1 MQLSLSGIRN
11 PDFGVMGIL
20 SITKFNFLFF
30 MVLNIVENF
39 ASLFEQHLAQLEMR
53 EGEVID
59 ATVVAVDNKYVTVT
73 AGLKSESSIALSE
86 FKDEL
91 GNLEVKVGDVVKVA
105 IEAIE
110 DGYGETRLSRDKARR
125 IAAWEELEGALE
137 RGDVLTGGV
146 YGRVK
151 GGLGVMY
158 KNVRLFLPGSLI
170 DVRTVRDFT
179 PYETKPV
186 EFKVIKVDRRR
197 NNIVISRKAVLVERN
212 GEDSK
217 AIAEKMQEGNVVQGI
232 VKNITDYG
240 AFVDLGGID
249 GLLYIT
255 DLSWKRVKHPS
266 EVLTVGQE
274 IEAKV
279 LKFDQEK
286 HRVSLGLKQ
295 LSNDPWFGV
304 AERFPVGTR
313 LHGKI
318 SNLTDYGA
326 FVELE
331 PGIEGLVHV
340 SEMDWTNKNV
350 NPSKLVKLGDEVQ
363 VQILEIDPEKRRI
376 SLGMKQCL
384 ANPWVEFA
392 EKNQK
397 GDRVA
402 GQIRSITDFG
412 LFIGL
417 AGGIDG
423 LVHVSDISWT
433 LSGDAAIRNYKK
445 GQDIEAVILSVDIEK
460 ERIALGIKQLD
471 NDPYANF
478 LNLNDKGSIV
488 KATVKEVSAEQA
500 TVELAA
506 EIDATLPAREFSS
519 ERVDDLTK
527 VVNVGDELEVMITNI
542 DRKTRA
548 ITVSIRAKDSK
559 DEAEAIKKVKQADK
573 TAGTTNLGS
582 LLQDKLSQG

>member
-1 MQLSLSGIRN
+1 M
-11 PDFGVMGIL
+11 V
-20 SITKFNFLFF
+20 IT
-30 MVLNIVENF
+30 IVENF

-59 ATVVAVDNKYVTVT
+59 ATVVSVDNKYVTVT
-73 AGLKSESSIALSE
+73 AGLKSESSIAINE

-91 GNLEVKVGDVVKVA
+91 GNLEVKIGDIVKVA

-125 IAAWEELEGALE
+125 IAAWEELEGALD
-137 RGDVLTGGV
+137 RGDVLTGNV

-170 DVRTVRDFT
+170 DVRTVRDFA
-179 PYETKPV
+179 PYDAKSV

-217 AIAEKMQEGNVVQGI
+217 AIVEKMQEGNVVQGI

-266 EVLTVGQE
+266 EVLTIGQE

-295 LSNDPWFGV
+295 LSDDPWSGV
-304 AERFPVGTR
+304 ADRFPVNMR

-376 SLGMKQCL
+376 SLGMKQCQP
-384 ANPWVEFA
+384 NPWVEFA
-392 EKNQK
+392 EKHQK

-445 GQDIEAVILSVDIEK
+445 GQDVDAVIISIDIEK

-478 LNLNDKGSIV
+478 LSLNDKGTIV
-488 KATVKEVSAEQA
+488 KGTVKEVTAEQA
-500 TVELAA
+500 ILELAP
-506 EIDATLPAREFSS
+506 EIDAILPAREAST
-519 ERVDDLTK
+519 EKVDDLTK
-527 VVNVGDELEVMITNI
+527 VVNVGDQLEVMVTNI
-542 DRKTRA
+542 DRKSRA

>member
-1 MQLSLSGIRN
+1 M
-11 PDFGVMGIL
+11 
-20 SITKFNFLFF
+20 
-30 MVLNIVENF
+30 ENF
-39 ASLFEQHLAQLEMR
+39 ANLFEQQIAQLEMR
-53 EGEVID
+53 EGEIVN
-59 ATVVAVDNKYVTVT
+59 AVVVKIDNKHVTVN
-73 AGLKSESSIALSE
+73 AGLKSESVIALNE
-86 FKDEL
+86 FKDSS
-91 GNLEVKVGDVVKVA
+91 GALEVKIGDAVKVA

-110 DGYGETRLSRDKARR
+110 DGYGETRLSRDKAKR
-125 IAAWEELEGALE
+125 IVAWEELEQSMEQDGE
-137 RGDVLTGGV
+137 ILTGSV

-158 KNVRLFLPGSLI
+158 KNVKLFLPGSLI
-170 DVRTVRDFT
+170 DVRTVRDFA
-179 PYETKPV
+179 PYDNMEV

-197 NNIVISRKAVLVERN
+197 NNIVISRKAVLVEKS
-212 GEDSK
+212 GEDNK
-217 AIAEKMQEGNVVQGI
+217 VIIEKMQEGNVVSGI
-232 VKNITDYG
+232 IKNITDYG

-266 EVLTVGQE
+266 ELLTVGQE

-295 LSNDPWFGV
+295 LSEDPWVGIS
-304 AERFPVGTR
+304 ERFPSGTR

-350 NPSKLVKLGDEVQ
+350 NPSKMVKLGDDVQ
-363 VQILEIDPEKRRI
+363 VQILEIDAEKRRI

-384 ANPWVEFA
+384 PNPWIEFS
-392 EKNQK
+392 EKHKK
-397 GDRVA
+397 GDKVT
-402 GQIRSITDFG
+402 GQVRSITDFG

-417 AGGIDG
+417 EGGIDG

-433 LSGDAAIRNYKK
+433 LSGDAAIRNAKR
-445 GQDIEAVILSVDIEK
+445 GQDIEAMIISIDVEK

-471 NDPYANF
+471 GSDPHTLF
-478 LNLNDKGSIV
+478 LTNHDRGSVVNGKVREI
-488 KATVKEVSAEQA
+488 SAEQA
-500 TVELAA
+500 VLELA
-506 EIDATLPAREFSS
+506 EGVDAILLAREASNTT
-519 ERVDDLTK
+519 RVDDLTK
-527 VVNVGDELEVMITNI
+527 LLNVDDVIEVMITSV
-542 DRKTRA
+542 DRKNRL
-548 ITVSIRAKDSK
+548 ISVSVKAKDSK
-559 DEAEAIKKVKQADK
+559 EEAEAIKKVKQSEK
-573 TAGTTNLGS
+573 SSGTTNLGS
-582 LLQDKLSQG
+582 LLQDKFSQG

>member
-1 MQLSLSGIRN
+1 
-11 PDFGVMGIL
+11 
-20 SITKFNFLFF
+20 
-30 MVLNIVENF
+30 VENF

-53 EGEVID
+53 DGEVID

-73 AGLKSESSIALSE
+73 AGLKSESSIALGE

-363 VQILEIDPEKRRI
+363 IQILEIDPEKRRI
-376 SLGMKQCL
+376 SLGMKQCQ

-488 KATVKEVSAEQA
+488 KGTVKEVAAEQA
-500 TVELAA
+500 VLELAS
-506 EIDATLPAREFSS
+506 EIDAVLPAREFSS

-542 DRKTRA
+542 DRKSRVV
-548 ITVSIRAKDSK
+548 TVSVRAKDSK

>member
-1 MQLSLSGIRN
+1 M
-11 PDFGVMGIL
+11 
-20 SITKFNFLFF
+20 
-30 MVLNIVENF
+30 ENF

-53 EGEVID
+53 EGEVVD
-59 ATVVAVDNKYVTVT
+59 ATVVAVDHKYVVVT
-73 AGLKSESSIALSE
+73 AGLKSESSISVSE

-91 GNLEVKVGDVVKVA
+91 GNVEVKVGDIVKVA

-137 RGDVLTGGV
+137 RGDILNGMV

-170 DVRTVRDFT
+170 DVRTVRDFA
-179 PYETKPV
+179 PYDNKSV

-197 NNIVISRKAVLVERN
+197 NNIVISRKAVLVEKN

-217 AIAEKMQEGNVVQGI
+217 VIFERMQEGNVVAGV

-295 LSNDPWFGV
+295 LSNDPWEGV
-304 AERFPVGTR
+304 ADRFPAGTR
-313 LHGKI
+313 MFGKV

-326 FVELE
+326 FIELE

-350 NPSKLVKLGDEVQ
+350 NPSKVVKLGDEVQ
-363 VQILEIDPEKRRI
+363 VQILEIDADKRRI
-376 SLGMKQCL
+376 SLGMKQCQ
-384 ANPWVEFA
+384 ANPWIEFA
-392 EKNQK
+392 DKFHK
-397 GDRVA
+397 GDRVS

-423 LVHVSDISWT
+423 LVHVSDVSWT
-433 LSGDAAIRNYKK
+433 LSGDAALRNYKK
-445 GQDIEAVILSVDIEK
+445 GQEVEAVIISVDIEK

-471 NDPYANF
+471 NDPYAMFMTNT
-478 LNLNDKGSIV
+478 DKGSIV
-488 KATVKEVSAEQA
+488 TATVKEVAAEQA
-500 TVELAA
+500 IVTLTDG
-506 EIDATLPAREFSS
+506 IDAVLPVREASA

-527 VVNVGDELEVMITNI
+527 VLNVGDSIEVMITNI

-548 ITVSIRAKDSK
+548 ITVSVRAKDNK
-559 DEAEAIKKVKQADK
+559 EEQDAVKKMRQAEKAS
-573 TAGTTNLGS
+573 GTTNLGS

>member
-1 MQLSLSGIRN
+1 MES
-11 PDFGVMGIL
+11 
-20 SITKFNFLFF
+20 
-30 MVLNIVENF
+30 F
-39 ASLFEQHLAQLEMR
+39 ANLFEQHSLQLEMR
-53 EGEVID
+53 EGEVVD
-59 ATVVAVDNKYVTVT
+59 AIVVAVDHKYVTVT
-73 AGLKSESSIALSE
+73 AGLKSEASISVNE
-86 FKDEL
+86 FKDDKGEV
-91 GNLEVKVGDVVKVA
+91 EVKVGDVVKVA

-125 IAAWEELEGALE
+125 IAAWEELEGALT
-137 RGDVLTGGV
+137 RGDILNGMV

-170 DVRTVRDFT
+170 DTRTVRDFA
-179 PYETKPV
+179 PYDNKEV

-197 NNIVISRKAVLVERN
+197 NNIVISRKAVLVEKT

-217 AIAEKMQEGNVVQGI
+217 AIIEKMQEGNVVQGI

-266 EVLTVGQE
+266 EVLSVGQE

-295 LSNDPWFGV
+295 LSNDPWVGI
-304 AERFPVGTR
+304 AERFPAGTR
-313 LHGKI
+313 LHGKV

-350 NPSKLVKLGDEVQ
+350 NPSKLVKYGDEIH
-363 VQILEIDPEKRRI
+363 VQILEIDADKRRI
-376 SLGMKQCL
+376 SLGMKQCQ
-384 ANPWVEFA
+384 ANPWTDFA
-392 EKNQK
+392 DKFHK

-417 AGGIDG
+417 DGGIDG

-445 GQDIEAVILSVDIEK
+445 GQDVEAVIISVDVEK

-471 NDPYANF
+471 NDPYAMF
-478 LNLNDKGSIV
+478 LNNNDKGAV
-488 KATVKEVSAEQA
+488 VTGTVKEVSAEHA
-500 TVELAA
+500 TLELVDGIEAVLAA
-506 EIDATLPAREFSS
+506 REASN

-527 VVNVGDELEVMITNI
+527 VLNVGDKLEVMITNI
-542 DRKTRA
+542 DRKSRV
-548 ITVSIRAKDSK
+548 INVSVRAKDSRE
-559 DEAEAIKKVKQADK
+559 EADAVKKVRQAEK
-573 TAGTTNLGS
+573 SSGTTNLGS

>member
-1 MQLSLSGIRN
+1 
-11 PDFGVMGIL
+11 
-20 SITKFNFLFF
+20 
-30 MVLNIVENF
+30 MVINIVENF

-59 ATVVAVDNKYVTVT
+59 ATVVSVDNKYVTVT
-73 AGLKSESSIALSE
+73 AGLKSESSIAISE

-91 GNLEVKVGDVVKVA
+91 GNLEVNVGDIVKVA

-137 RGDVLTGGV
+137 RGDVLTGSV

-170 DVRTVRDFT
+170 DVRTVRDFA
-179 PYETKPV
+179 PYDTKPV

-217 AIAEKMQEGNVVQGI
+217 AIVEKMQEGNVVQGI

-266 EVLTVGQE
+266 EVLTIGQE

-295 LSNDPWFGV
+295 LSDDPWSGV
-304 AERFPVGTR
+304 AERFPVDTR
-313 LHGKI
+313 LHGKV

-376 SLGMKQCL
+376 SLGMKQCMP
-384 ANPWVEFA
+384 NPWTEFA
-392 EKNQK
+392 EKYQK

-445 GQDIEAVILSVDIEK
+445 GQDVEAIIMSIDIEK

-478 LNLNDKGSIV
+478 LSLNDKGSVV
-488 KATVKEVSAEQA
+488 KGTVKEVTPEQAILELVPEIDGILPVREASAEK
-500 TVELAA
+500 
-506 EIDATLPAREFSS
+506 
-519 ERVDDLTK
+519 VDDLTK

-542 DRKTRA
+542 DRKSRV
-548 ITVSIRAKDSK
+548 ISVSIRAKDSK

>member
-1 MQLSLSGIRN
+1 
-11 PDFGVMGIL
+11 
-20 SITKFNFLFF
+20 
-30 MVLNIVENF
+30 VESF
-39 ASLFEQHLAQLEMR
+39 ANLFEQHSLQLEMR
-53 EGEVID
+53 EGEVVD
-59 ATVVAVDNKYVTVT
+59 AIVVAVDHKYVTVT
-73 AGLKSESSIALSE
+73 AGLKSEASISVNE
-86 FKDEL
+86 FKDDKGEV
-91 GNLEVKVGDVVKVA
+91 EVKVGDVVKVA

-125 IAAWEELEGALE
+125 IAAWEELEGALT
-137 RGDVLTGGV
+137 RGDVLNGMV

-170 DVRTVRDFT
+170 DTRTVRDFA
-179 PYETKPV
+179 PYDNKEV

-197 NNIVISRKAVLVERN
+197 NNIVISRKAVLVEKT

-217 AIAEKMQEGNVVQGI
+217 AIIEKMQEGNVVQGI

-266 EVLTVGQE
+266 EVLSVGQE

-295 LSNDPWFGV
+295 LSNDPWVGI
-304 AERFPVGTR
+304 AERFPAGTR
-313 LHGKI
+313 LHGKV

-350 NPSKLVKLGDEVQ
+350 NPSKLVKYGDEIH
-363 VQILEIDPEKRRI
+363 VQILEIDADKRRI
-376 SLGMKQCL
+376 SLGMKQCQ
-384 ANPWVEFA
+384 ANPWTDFA
-392 EKNQK
+392 DKFHK

-417 AGGIDG
+417 DGGIDG

-445 GQDIEAVILSVDIEK
+445 GQDVEAVIISVDVEK

-471 NDPYANF
+471 NDPYAMF
-478 LNLNDKGSIV
+478 LNNNDKGAV
-488 KATVKEVSAEQA
+488 VTGTVKEVSAEHA
-500 TVELAA
+500 TLELVDGIEAVLAA
-506 EIDATLPAREFSS
+506 REASN

-527 VVNVGDELEVMITNI
+527 VLNVGDKLEVMITNI
-542 DRKTRA
+542 DRKSRV
-548 ITVSIRAKDSK
+548 INVSVRAKDSRE
-559 DEAEAIKKVKQADK
+559 EADAVKKVRQAEK
-573 TAGTTNLGS
+573 SSGTTNLGS

>member
-1 MQLSLSGIRN
+1 
-11 PDFGVMGIL
+11 
-20 SITKFNFLFF
+20 
-30 MVLNIVENF
+30 
-39 ASLFEQHLAQLEMR
+39 
-53 EGEVID
+53 
-59 ATVVAVDNKYVTVT
+59 
-73 AGLKSESSIALSE
+73 
-86 FKDEL
+86 
-91 GNLEVKVGDVVKVA
+91 
-105 IEAIE
+105 
-110 DGYGETRLSRDKARR
+110 
-125 IAAWEELEGALE
+125 
-137 RGDVLTGGV
+137 
-146 YGRVK
+146 
-151 GGLGVMY
+151 
-158 KNVRLFLPGSLI
+158 LI
-170 DVRTVRDFT
+170 DTRTVRDFA
-179 PYETKPV
+179 PYDNKEV

-197 NNIVISRKAVLVERN
+197 NNIVISRKAVLVEKT

-217 AIAEKMQEGNVVQGI
+217 AIIEKMQEGNVVQGI

-266 EVLTVGQE
+266 EVLSVGQE

-295 LSNDPWFGV
+295 LSNDPWVGI
-304 AERFPVGTR
+304 AERFPAGTR
-313 LHGKI
+313 LHGKV

-350 NPSKLVKLGDEVQ
+350 NPSKLVKYGDEIH
-363 VQILEIDPEKRRI
+363 VQILEIDADKRRI
-376 SLGMKQCL
+376 SLGMKQCQ
-384 ANPWVEFA
+384 ANPWTDFA
-392 EKNQK
+392 DKFHK

-417 AGGIDG
+417 DGGIDG

-445 GQDIEAVILSVDIEK
+445 GQDVEAVIISVDVEK

-471 NDPYANF
+471 NDPYAMF
-478 LNLNDKGSIV
+478 LNNNDKGAV
-488 KATVKEVSAEQA
+488 VTGTVKEVSAEHA
-500 TVELAA
+500 TLELVDGIEAVLAA
-506 EIDATLPAREFSS
+506 REASN

-527 VVNVGDELEVMITNI
+527 VLNVGDKLEVMITNI
-542 DRKTRA
+542 DRKSRV
-548 ITVSIRAKDSK
+548 INVSVRAKDSRE
-559 DEAEAIKKVKQADK
+559 EADAVKKVRQAEK
-573 TAGTTNLGS
+573 SSGTTNLGS

>member
-1 MQLSLSGIRN
+1 M
-11 PDFGVMGIL
+11 
-20 SITKFNFLFF
+20 
-30 MVLNIVENF
+30 ENF

-53 EGEVID
+53 EGEVVD
-59 ATVVAVDNKYVTVT
+59 ATVVSVDNKYVTVT
-73 AGLKSESSIALSE
+73 AGLKSESTISVSE

-91 GNLEVKVGDVVKVA
+91 GNLEVSVGDVVKVA

-125 IAAWEELEGALE
+125 IAAWEELEGALD
-137 RGDVLTGGV
+137 RGDILTGMV

-170 DVRTVRDFT
+170 DVRTVRDFA
-179 PYETKPV
+179 PYDNKQV

-197 NNIVISRKAVLVERN
+197 NNIVISRKAVLVEKT

-217 AIAEKMQEGNVVQGI
+217 AIIERMQEGNVVKGV

-266 EVLTVGQE
+266 EVLSIGQE

-279 LKFDQEK
+279 LNFNQEK

-295 LSNDPWFGV
+295 LSNDPWSGI
-304 AERFPVGTR
+304 AERFPAGTR
-313 LHGKI
+313 LHGKV
-318 SNLTDYGA
+318 SNLTEYGA
-326 FVELE
+326 FIELE

-350 NPSKLVKLGDEVQ
+350 NPSKVVKLGDEVQ
-363 VQILEIDPEKRRI
+363 VQILEIDADKRRI
-376 SLGMKQCL
+376 SLGMKQCQ
-384 ANPWVEFA
+384 ANPWTEFA
-392 EKNQK
+392 DKYQK
-397 GDRVA
+397 GDRVT

-417 AGGIDG
+417 EGGIDG
-423 LVHVSDISWT
+423 LVHVSDVSWT
-433 LSGDAAIRNYKK
+433 LSGDAALRNYKK
-445 GQDIEAVILSVDIEK
+445 GQDVEAVIISVDVEK

-471 NDPYANF
+471 NDPYALFFNV
-478 LNLNDKGSIV
+478 NDKGSVV
-488 KATVKEVSAEQA
+488 KGTVKEVTAEQA
-500 TVELAA
+500 TLDLADGIEA
-506 EIDATLPAREFSS
+506 VLPAREASS

-542 DRKTRA
+542 DRKNRVV
-548 ITVSIRAKDSK
+548 TVSVRAKDSK
-559 DEAEAIKKVKQADK
+559 EEAEAVKKVRNAEKSS
-573 TAGTTNLGS
+573 GTTNLGS

>member
-1 MQLSLSGIRN
+1 MES
-11 PDFGVMGIL
+11 
-20 SITKFNFLFF
+20 
-30 MVLNIVENF
+30 F
-39 ASLFEQHLAQLEMR
+39 ASLFEQHLMQLEMR
-53 EGEVID
+53 EGEVVN

-73 AGLKSESSIALSE
+73 AGLKSESSIAVGE
-86 FKDEL
+86 FKDDL
-91 GNLEVKVGDVVKVA
+91 GNLEVKIGDIVKVA

-137 RGDVLTGGV
+137 EQEILTGMV

-170 DVRTVRDFT
+170 DVRTVRDFA
-179 PYETKPV
+179 PYDNKQV

-197 NNIVISRKAVLVERN
+197 NNIVISRKAVLLEKT

-217 AIAEKMQEGNVVQGI
+217 VIFERMQEGNVVKGI

-266 EVLTVGQE
+266 EVLAVGQE

-295 LSNDPWFGV
+295 LSNDPWVGI
-304 AERFPVGTR
+304 AERFPSGTR
-313 LHGKI
+313 LFGKV

-326 FVELE
+326 FIELE

-350 NPSKLVKLGDEVQ
+350 NPSKVVKLGDEVQ
-363 VQILEIDPEKRRI
+363 VQILEIDADKRRI
-376 SLGMKQCL
+376 SLGMKQCQ
-384 ANPWVEFA
+384 ANPWTEFA
-392 EKNQK
+392 DQFKK
-397 GDRVA
+397 GDRVS

-417 AGGIDG
+417 NGGIDG

-445 GQDIEAVILSVDIEK
+445 GQDVEAVIISVDVEK

-471 NDPYANF
+471 NDPYALF
-478 LNLNDKGSIV
+478 LNNNDKGSIV
-488 KATVKEVSAEQA
+488 NATVKEVVAEQA
-500 TVELAA
+500 VVELAA
-506 EIDATLPAREFSS
+506 GIDAILPAREAAA
-519 ERVDDLTK
+519 ERTDDISKLF
-527 VVNVGDELEVMITNI
+527 NVGDSVEVMITNI
-542 DRKTRA
+542 DRKNRA
-548 ITVSIRAKDSK
+548 ITVSVRAKDSK
-559 DEAEAIKKVKQADK
+559 EEADAVKKVRQAEK
-573 TAGTTNLGS
+573 TSGTTNLGS